1 MYAISPISII
11 PVRAQ
16 PSEKSEIVTQILFGE
31 LVEVLNMNKK
41 LQSLHPGWSHVR
53 CDWDGYLGW
62 VTTKQLQFLQLQK
75 PDFQQVAYNF
85 ELVQAAM
92 NSEHSVPITIG
103 ASLPDYDG
111 LSFKIGEKQYTFS
124 GQVIDTQNAKAN
136 ADLLIKLA
144 RRYLYAPYL
153 WGGRSPFGIDCSGLV
168 QLTYKMIGISMPR
181 DAFQQAE
188 VGETIDFMEYTQAG
202 DLAYFVNDANRIVHV
217 GIVMNDNKIIHASGR
232 VRIDI
237 LDHQGIFNE
246 ETQQYTHRLRFIKR
260 ILPTDNERLKQ
271 NQEIAVKV
279 KIGEEIENTLQLF

>member
-92 NSEHSVPITIG
+92 NSE
-103 ASLPDYDG
+103 Y
-111 LSFKIGEKQYTFS
+111 
-124 GQVIDTQNAKAN
+124 AKCE
-136 ADLLIKLA
+136 
-144 RRYLYAPYL
+144 
-153 WGGRSPFGIDCSGLV
+153 SQC
-168 QLTYKMIGISMPR
+168 
-181 DAFQQAE
+181 
-188 VGETIDFMEYTQAG
+188 
-202 DLAYFVNDANRIVHV
+202 
-217 GIVMNDNKIIHASGR
+217 
-232 VRIDI
+232 
-237 LDHQGIFNE
+237 
-246 ETQQYTHRLRFIKR
+246 
-260 ILPTDNERLKQ
+260 
-271 NQEIAVKV
+271 
-279 KIGEEIENTLQLF
+279 